1 MNQPKTYVRGDD
13 GVIMVEV
20 APHQYVNITAAIAF
34 GLYRGTANA
43 A

>member
-1 MNQPKTYVRGDD
+1 MQREPKTYVRDD
-13 GVIMVEV
+13 GVTMVEV

-34 GLYRGTANA
+34 GLYRGTTNA